1 MVLYLV
7 TETQP
12 HTVYELVS
20 SSESGLD
27 REAYLSLP
35 RWKKIFSIAANQEPM
50 VLQVSWEFFSES
62 SFFSL
67 HQAFTAVSGRKNL
80 VVFCNND

>member
-1 MVLYLV
+1 MDIFRFSADMLPKLRLLFQGYYVTRKTEIQLMVLYLV

-50 VLQVSWEFFSES
+50 VLQVS
-62 SFFSL
+62 
-67 HQAFTAVSGRKNL
+67 
-80 VVFCNND
+80 